1 MKMRILFLILILTTT
16 VKANAQQANIVEALN
31 LLNEI
36 RAKPG
41 NFNREVGVLLNDIVP
56 RPALKWNQ
64 ILANVAQMKAE
75 DMAKRN
81 YFDHVNPEG
90 IGINYFI
97 QKAGYNLPKEW
108 TDKISN
114 NFCESLSAGSQTPKN
129 GIIQLISD
137 GGVSDHKSAGHR
149 VHLLGI
155 NDFFSKAY
163 DIGIGW
169 ATNPNSTYKNY
180 LVVITARHEW

>member
-1 MKMRILFLILILTTT
+1 MRLLILILLLVT
-16 VKANAQQANIVEALN
+16 VQNAKAQQAQLMEALN

-36 RAKPG
+36 RAKPES
-41 NFNREVGVLLNDIVP
+41 FNLEVGVSLSGIVP
-56 RPALKWNQ
+56 RTPLKWNE

-81 YFDHVNPEG
+81 YFSHINPEG
-90 IGINYFI
+90 FGINYFI

-108 TDKISN
+108 TDKIEN
-114 NFCESLSAGSQTPKN
+114 NYCESIAAGSISPKN
-129 GIIQLISD
+129 GIIQLIND
-137 GGVSDHKSAGHR
+137 EGISDHKSAGHR

-155 NDFFSKAY
+155 DDFFAKAY

-169 ATNPNSTYKNY
+169 ASNPSSTYKNY